1 VNVGR
6 RVAEP
11 SMNTAPTRL
20 RRCPTR
26 SGTSS
31 LGTVTQGVGSRRG
44 LSVRRRSAPGS
55 GEPGPAQPPDVAD
68 GPSHHVE
75 VPEATAAVI
84 HALPGAALVAAADG
98 SVVLATAPA
107 VALRLV
113 RHGRLQV
120 EELLDVVR
128 AVAGDGAPRDA
139 TVEAGWRGR
148 IRPDGAG
155 RSLAARARVLPV
167 DGDRQMVLLLVED
180 RTEALRVEA
189 ARQDF
194 VVNVSHELKT
204 PVGAISLLAE
214 AMQAAADDPEAVT
227 RFARR
232 MQSESERLATLVGE
246 IVELSRLQLHDPVE
260 RAVPLQVAEL
270 VVAAFDRSRVDADT
284 KGIELVSHVPHG
296 VVVTGNRNDLVSAL
310 GNLVANALA
319 YSPSQ
324 SRVTVTAAPAQ
335 PSRSPDGRPAVP
347 PAPAT
352 GTTTPGTTLAS
363 APGGETPDMVD
374 IAVADQGIGIP
385 ADKLDRIFERFFRL
399 DEARSRA
406 TGGTGLGLAIVKHI
420 ATGHGGSVRVWSV
433 RGAGS
438 TFTLRL
444 PVRASGA
451 VRLVVADEDGPVAPG
466 GDRGPRVRAGGGAR

>member
-1 VNVGR
+1 V
-6 RVAEP
+6 
-11 SMNTAPTRL
+11 L
-20 RRCPTR
+20 RN
-26 SGTSS
+26 
-31 LGTVTQGVGSRRG
+31 RG
-44 LSVRRRSAPGS
+44 GA
-55 GEPGPAQPPDVAD
+55 GPAGEDLPVPVALVDRGPDGEGRA
-68 GPSHHVE
+68 

-120 EELLDVVR
+120 EELLDLVR
-128 AVAGDGAPRDA
+128 GVAGDGSPRDA
-139 TVEAGWRGR
+139 TVDAGWRGR

-167 DGDRQMVLLLVED
+167 DGDRELVLLLVED

-214 AMQAAADDPEAVT
+214 AMQAAADDPAAVT

-260 RAVPLQVAEL
+260 RAAPLEVAEL
-270 VVAAFDRSRVDADT
+270 VGAAFDRSRVDADT
-284 KGIELVSHVPHG
+284 KGIELVSHVPRG

-335 PSRSPDGRPAVP
+335 PSRSPDGRPETAATTD
-347 PAPAT
+347 APA
-352 GTTTPGTTLAS
+352 
-363 APGGETPDMVD
+363 MVD

-420 ATGHGGSVRVWSV
+420 ASGHGGTVRVWSV

-444 PVRASGA
+444 PVHAPGA
-451 VRLVVADEDGPVAPG
+451 VRT
-466 GDRGPRVRAGGGAR
+466 GGGAR

>member
-1 VNVGR
+1 MGGPGEQGPVQSTASPDGGR
-6 RVAEP
+6 SE
-11 SMNTAPTRL
+11 
-20 RRCPTR
+20 
-26 SGTSS
+26 
-31 LGTVTQGVGSRRG
+31 
-44 LSVRRRSAPGS
+44 
-55 GEPGPAQPPDVAD
+55 
-68 GPSHHVE
+68 VE

-128 AVAGDGAPRDA
+128 AVAGDGEPRDA
-139 TVEAGWRGR
+139 IVEAGWRGR

-155 RSLAARARVLPV
+155 RSLAARARVLPI
-167 DGDRQMVLLLVED
+167 DGDRQLVLLLVED

-270 VVAAFDRSRVDADT
+270 VVAAFDRSRVDADA

-296 VVVTGNRNDLVSAL
+296 VLVTGNRSDLVSAL

-335 PSRSPDGRPAVP
+335 PSRSPDGRPEASSAP
-347 PAPAT
+347 PTGTAPGSEAPAM
-352 GTTTPGTTLAS
+352 L
-363 APGGETPDMVD
+363 D
-374 IAVADQGIGIP
+374 IAVADHGIGIP

-444 PVRASGA
+444 PVQAPGA
-451 VRLVVADEDGPVAPG
+451 VRVVVADDDGPVAAG
-466 GDRGPRVRAGGGAR
+466 TDRGPGIRAGGGAR